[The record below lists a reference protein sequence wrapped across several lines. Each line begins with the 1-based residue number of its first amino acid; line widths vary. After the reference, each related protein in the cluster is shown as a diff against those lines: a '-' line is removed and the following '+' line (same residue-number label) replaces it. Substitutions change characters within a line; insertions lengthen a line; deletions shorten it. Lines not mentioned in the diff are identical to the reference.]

1 MLYKSVLFLNIKE
14 IETSKQVY
22 DTVVYE
28 FFTDNF
34 EDGDI
39 VSDEE
44 SKGASELLRGLESN

>member
-1 MLYKSVLFLNIKE
+1 MFLNIQE

-28 FFTDNF
+28 FFTYNF
-34 EDGDI
+34 GYDDI

>member
-1 MLYKSVLFLNIKE
+1 MLNKSVLFLNIQE

-28 FFTDNF
+28 FFTYNF
-34 EDGDI
+34 GDDDI